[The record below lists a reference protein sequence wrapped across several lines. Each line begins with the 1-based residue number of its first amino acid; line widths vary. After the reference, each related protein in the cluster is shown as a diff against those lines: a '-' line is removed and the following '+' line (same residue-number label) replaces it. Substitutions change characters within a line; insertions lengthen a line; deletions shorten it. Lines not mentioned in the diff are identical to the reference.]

1 MMRVEYRFFSGFDP
15 PAEENAMTMQV
26 KCPNGACGKVLTVQE
41 EYAGKK
47 GKCPGCGNEMTIPAA
62 ANGDDAANW
71 QPSAPGARRDQS
83 SSEPAMVLPAA
94 ASRAVNEYAIP
105 IGKNSDAH
113 SASNGATGMITRAG
127 LGIGVC
133 CLMLL
138 SFSPQM
144 EWIYLSTPPRPRG
157 VLPNSPE
164 TGRRDG
170 LSPQSAIGDAF
181 LDSRAAAA
189 DFRYYS
195 LAVAVLALVAL
206 TLTQTAQRDWTDGAI
221 AASGSFAVGW
231 GVMAGIWQLG
241 IAWKVFAL
249 ATLVRDQ
256 QVFGPNRNADTSIW
270 PGPGLAL
277 GLFAALIVVAVFGSL
292 VASRKRFLWL
302 VTGATMGGGLG
313 ILMLVLHVK
322 PLQDLGP

>member
-1 MMRVEYRFFSGFDP
+1 
-15 PAEENAMTMQV
+15 
-26 KCPNGACGKVLTVQE
+26 
-41 EYAGKK
+41 
-47 GKCPGCGNEMTIPAA
+47 
-62 ANGDDAANW
+62 
-71 QPSAPGARRDQS
+71 
-83 SSEPAMVLPAA
+83 
-94 ASRAVNEYAIP
+94 
-105 IGKNSDAH
+105 
-113 SASNGATGMITRAG
+113 
-127 LGIGVC
+127 
-133 CLMLL
+133 
-138 SFSPQM
+138 
-144 EWIYLSTPPRPRG
+144 
-157 VLPNSPE
+157 
-164 TGRRDG
+164 

-206 TLTQTAQRDWTDGAI
+206 MLTQTALRDWTDGAI

-256 QVFGPNRNADTSIW
+256 QVFGTNRNADTSIW

-292 VASRKRFLWL
+292 VVSRKRLLWL
-302 VTGATMGGGLG
+302 VTGAAMGGGLG

-322 PLQDLGP
+322 PLQDFGP